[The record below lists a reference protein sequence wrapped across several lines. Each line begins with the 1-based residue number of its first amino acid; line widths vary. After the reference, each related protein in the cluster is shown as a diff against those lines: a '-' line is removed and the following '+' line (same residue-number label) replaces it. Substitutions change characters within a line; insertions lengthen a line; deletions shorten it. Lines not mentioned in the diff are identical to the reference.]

1 MLAQLRRE
9 IYGDFYDAAVVPL
22 LKLAAMQRHLK
33 KDDMFVETCQEGIE
47 ISQGILALPEV

>member
-33 KDDMFVETCQEGIE
+33 KDDMLVETCQEGIE